1 MPASLLHGRA
11 GVTAAAAIVFA
22 SALVG
27 CSHNGGTGSSPTS
40 ATPSASATPSPSASA
55 SPSPPPVGRTRIT
68 IKNFAF
74 APAQLTV
81 PARALITV
89 VNEDAVAHT
98 VTATAGATNGKTFD
112 TGDIAPGKTATFTA
126 PAKPGTYP
134 YLCTI
139 HPYMKGALTV
149 R

>member
-1 MPASLLHGRA
+1 MLASLLPGRA
-11 GVTAAAAIVFA
+11 GVTAAAAIVCA
-22 SALVG
+22 TALAG
-27 CSHNGGTGSSPTS
+27 CSHSGGAGSSPTS
-40 ATPSASATPSPSASA
+40 ATPSTSPSASA
-55 SPSPPPVGRTRIT
+55 SPSPSPVGKARIT

-74 APAQLTV
+74 TPTQLTV
-81 PARALITV
+81 PAGARITV

-126 PAKPGTYP
+126 PVNPGTYP
-134 YLCTI
+134 YICTI
-139 HPYMKGALTV
+139 HPYMKGSLTV